1 MKSLK
6 FLLTLTLFC
15 LLSLFAAAQTVT
27 IEGVTYSLSSSGTG
41 TVSGVPSGTATR
53 PVEYARIRKAVTYN
67 GRTYTITTTA
77 LPVMSGV
84 RYVKKLYVDEG
95 FSITTNE
102 TISNWYDLEELW
114 FPSTVNLTV
123 NHMISG
129 CPKLQRVYFDGDR
142 LLESKPNALQ
152 NLQDGINK
160 PFVIVPCGQ
169 KSTYV
174 TYFLNWKQGSGNYL
188 KVEADDY
195 VEEDFLAAYRIWCF
209 SSDERQ
215 GSVTY
220 FGQCSAGTDSNGKYD
235 LIEMEATPAPGWEF
249 VCWRKEGSNV
259 IESTDAV
266 YDIKFYYNSPEGYLR
281 TYTEDYSS
289 RKNSVYYAY
298 FRRKPVNI
306 YNDTTLVVNNSSDT
320 VGVVSIFCED
330 NDVPVINVTP
340 GKNLLTE
347 EVNVVRDFDASKVYY
362 FSLPFDCDY
371 DDITVTKNGADC
383 KGAYDYDGDCNPD
396 EGDLWSLYKFN
407 EPRHS
412 TDNAVD
418 GYAYDHIADPSTFVI
433 KRGIGYA
440 FINLSTTT
448 TDKITI
454 KFRDRRDDGSEF
466 VIAGPALGQFTIS
479 DGLSY
484 TTNTIPENGAAYAG
498 WNLVGNPYYAAVS
511 ETDFQLGSHTW
522 LENYVGYISRL
533 DENNNFERS
542 RTSQANVVPALISFF
557 VKVPQSPVAVPVISP
572 YTNQRSALRH
582 KEVEKNIS
590 LKLSRQGTYCDKT
603 SVVINNSASVAYD
616 DQEDLA
622 KIINPGAAVIYSLAD
637 DVKCEFNVLSL
648 GTNCQVIPLGLYIWQ
663 NGSFTFALDSK
674 KTNFDGKVTL
684 VDNQKGTRTDLTNS
698 KYTTNLSRGDIENR
712 FYLEIEAP
720 QEAPESVTPV
730 DNVLEDMG
738 ISTYVNS
745 GILHVEGLET
755 VALVTV
761 VDASGRQIASA
772 VTDDSCEFDLQQRGV
787 YIVTVNGVSVK
798 VVY

>member
-1 MKSLK
+1 MKTTK
-6 FLLTLTLFC
+6 FLLTLSMFC
-15 LLSLFAAAQTVT
+15 LMSFFASAQTVT

-41 TVSGVPSGTATR
+41 TVSGVQSGTATR
-53 PVEYARIRKAVTYN
+53 PVDAVYIKKNVTYN
-67 GRTYTITTTA
+67 GRTYSIAAA
-77 LPVMSGV
+77 LPRLQNVS
-84 RYVKKLYVDEG
+84 YVKKLYVDEG
-95 FSITTNE
+95 FTITQTW
-102 TISNWYDLEELW
+102 TINNWPQLEELW
-114 FPSTVNLTV
+114 LPSTVALTT
-123 NHMISG
+123 NHLVG
-129 CPKLQRVYFDGDR
+129 DCPKLQRVYFDGAN
-142 LLESKPNALQ
+142 LLSSSPNFFKDLAVGG
-152 NLQDGINK
+152 NYPD
-160 PFVIVPCGQ
+160 VIVPCGE
-169 KSTYV
+169 KSDFV
-174 TYFLNWKQGSGNYL
+174 TFFKNQSCGAGSYLNNNPSNYI
-188 KVEADDY
+188 
-195 VEEDFLAAYRIWCF
+195 EEDFLAAYRIWCF
-209 SSDERQ
+209 SSDKRQ
-215 GSVTY
+215 GSVTF
-220 FGQCSAGTDSNGKYD
+220 FGQCSAGTDSKGKYD
-235 LIEMEATPAPGWEF
+235 MVEMEATPAPGWEF

-266 YDIKFYYNSPEGYLR
+266 YDLKFYYDSEEGKLR
-281 TYTEDYSS
+281 HYTEDYSS

-347 EVNVVRDFDASKVYY
+347 EVNVIRDFDASKVYY

-371 DDITVTKNGADC
+371 DDITVTKNGTDC

-433 KRGIGYA
+433 KRGNGYA
-440 FINLSTTT
+440 FINLSTTS

-557 VKVPQSPVAVPVISP
+557 VKVPQSSVAVPVISP

-603 SVVINNSASVAYD
+603 SVVINNSASLAYD

-648 GTNCQVIPLGLYIWQ
+648 AANCQVIPLGLYVWQ

-674 KTNFDGKVTL
+674 KTNFDGSVTL
-684 VDNQKGTRTDLTNS
+684 VDNQKGTRTNLTNS

-720 QEAPESVTPV
+720 QEAPETVTPV
-730 DNVLEDMG
+730 EDILEDMG

-745 GILHVEGLET
+745 GILHVDGIGELS
-755 VALVTV
+755 VVRV
-761 VDASGRQIASA
+761 VDAAGRQVASA
-772 VTDDSCEFDLQQRGV
+772 VTADSCEFDLQQHGV
-787 YIVTVNGVSVK
+787 YFVTINGLSVK